1 MSEITSKFGLYY
13 KDNLHTLVGID
24 DESTAFTGRVPFGVH
39 TIEDG
44 VFANTA
50 YESFSIPDS
59 VKQVGFNLFENASKA
74 RSIKLPS
81 ALSELMPFMFS
92 GCSALEKVTMPNVV
106 TEFPEGLFLNCSSL
120 KEVPFRTDIA
130 YIGVKA
136 FSGCR
141 SLKSVVFP
149 ESVQIV
155 EREAFSNC
163 ISLETIVIGSNL
175 SEISE
180 DSFANCPSVYHIRL
194 AEDNPYFQ
202 IAEDGSLIRKADGAV
217 VIQVMERGGVAASF
231 NETAV
236 TTEKLA
242 VWEDVEEEDEEED
255 DTFSAEVG
263 AADDEVVSMGA
274 ENVIQESLESAPS
287 ASEETSEIDMLSDI
301 LNQNSSVSSE
311 SASSSVSVSIDELSG
326 VVDAMNEMNGT
337 YTDDITVQ
345 KVQDRNLNI
354 LIRSVEYSCIEELN
368 PEGVSDSTSDLYVIA
383 EKTTGEGEEKSVS
396 QKLKKCA
403 TSLASIQDLKRI
415 IYLAGLPVDDDE
427 FAMFLSNV
435 LKHQHTLLACEAASP
450 LALSEYCRKICEIG
464 GIILDKEEILNQRR
478 RVGIKNPG
486 TIKLVVQDKF

>member
-106 TEFPEGLFLNCSSL
+106 SEFPEGLFLNCSSL
-120 KEVPFRTDIA
+120 QEVPFRTDIA

-155 EREAFSNC
+155 ESEAFSNC
-163 ISLETIVIGSNL
+163 TSLESIVIGSNL

-180 DSFANCPSVYHIRL
+180 DSFANCPSIYHIRL

-231 NETAV
+231 NETEV

-242 VWEDVEEEDEEED
+242 VWEDAEEEDEEED

-274 ENVIQESLESAPS
+274 ENVIQDSFETAAPS
-287 ASEETSEIDMLSDI
+287 ENDMLSDI
-301 LNQNSSVSSE
+301 LNQNSGASSE
-311 SASSSVSVSIDELSG
+311 SAASSVSVSMDELSG

-354 LIRSVEYSCIEELN
+354 LIRSVEYSSIVELN

-403 TSLASIQDLKRI
+403 NSLASIQDLKRI
-415 IYLAGLPVDDDE
+415 IYLSGLPVDDDE
-427 FAMFLSNV
+427 FAMFLSNI

-450 LALSEYCRKICEIG
+450 SALSEYCRKVCEIG

-478 RVGIKNPG
+478 RAGIKNPG